1 MIRKRAITPPPE
13 LEAERLR
20 LIDEWY
26 ESVADLSPDEDVPPE
41 RSSHLY
47 ITTHCSDALLPYVG
61 GKRPKGRKR
70 PKK

>member
-1 MIRKRAITPPPE
+1 MIRKKAITPPPE

-20 LIDEWY
+20 LIDEWD

-61 GKRPKGRKR
+61 SKRPKGWKR